1 MRDNINQSISGRR
14 KEKNQHNVFVIG
26 FSLIIV
32 VILWFLL
39 KPLMSGWNSG
49 QAEKDEQKAN
59 EEILKA
65 PSVMPDDLFK
75 KIQDKSKIV
84 LADISSPD
92 DFSRDHIATSVN
104 VQSDKMDKDFFV
116 ALGADRTAD
125 IFIVNQ
131 GDNLANLATKV
142 NEIIS
147 AGFVNVKYLRG
158 GIQGWREKSYP
169 LVSFGGSDE
178 NKAKVKKITIDEIKK
193 DAEITSDIL
202 QFLDVRDKNDFA
214 KERIVG
220 AINIPLSELETRK
233 NEIPTLKK
241 IIVYGANESEGFR
254 AAAGL
259 FDLNFFNIYQMD
271 GGIEQWKA
279 AGGNVESG
287 N

>member
-1 MRDNINQSISGRR
+1 MQN
-14 KEKNQHNVFVIG
+14 EKNQHNVFVIG
-26 FSLIIV
+26 FSLIVV

-39 KPLMSGWNSG
+39 KPFVSNWKSG
-49 QAEKDEQKAN
+49 QTGKDEQKAN

-92 DFSRDHIATSVN
+92 EFSRGHIATSVN

-131 GDNLANLATKV
+131 GDNLADIATKV

-147 AGFVNVKYLRG
+147 DGFVNAKYLRG
-158 GIQGWREKSYP
+158 GIPGWREKSYP

-178 NKAKVKKITIDEIKK
+178 DSAKVKKITIDEIKK
-193 DAEITSDIL
+193 DAQITPDIL
-202 QFLDVRDKNDFA
+202 QFLDVRENNNFA
-214 KERIVG
+214 KEHIVG
-220 AINIPLSELETRK
+220 AINIPFSELETRK
-233 NEIPTLKK
+233 NEIPALKK
-241 IIVYGANESEGFR
+241 IIVYGSNEIDGFR

-271 GGIEQWKA
+271 GGIEQWKV
-279 AGGNVESG
+279 AGGNTEQ
-287 N
+287 